1 MGTVRSET
9 MLVCN
14 RNDGPEF
21 KGAIFKLRNEI
32 VPNRCKLQS
41 LLAVSVTVPA
51 YTNIENLIKWRTDL
65 HTEAKRCFA
74 THDEDES
81 WLDECRK
88 IVYIQSHAYIFN
100 SSTLFNNVPMAQWS
114 TRMPCNR
121 EAAGSNLWCFGF
133 YLKGAHYEVDY
144 EVEKKLT

>member
-65 HTEAKRCFA
+65 QNKTPKFIE
-74 THDEDES
+74 
-81 WLDECRK
+81 
-88 IVYIQSHAYIFN
+88 
-100 SSTLFNNVPMAQWS
+100 M
-114 TRMPCNR
+114 
-121 EAAGSNLWCFGF
+121 
-133 YLKGAHYEVDY
+133 
-144 EVEKKLT
+144 VEKLGKYHKKVCKCSKMKQFQNENFEKLGNQGWLKVP

>member
-21 KGAIFKLRNEI
+21 RGAIFKLRNEI

-51 YTNIENLIKWRTDL
+51 YTKIENLIKWRTDL
-65 HTEAKRCFA
+65 QNKTPKFIEMV
-74 THDEDES
+74 E
-81 WLDECRK
+81 
-88 IVYIQSHAYIFN
+88 I
-100 SSTLFNNVPMAQWS
+100 NN
-114 TRMPCNR
+114 
-121 EAAGSNLWCFGF
+121 
-133 YLKGAHYEVDY
+133 
-144 EVEKKLT
+144 